1 MGPPSLL
8 LWFVRRARLFYG
20 LSTGPR
26 LPAGPPRLS
35 TAPARR
41 RPASARLPVVRPRPF
56 LHPSLLSTA
65 CPPTRPP
72 RLPAALACR
81 PACPFLHPCCPPP
94 ARPSH
99 RPAPPLPPLHPLCP
113 PAVLP
118 PSSRRLFGRFPSS
131 VGRQTDAA
139 ERFFATKSYLCT
151 GPCRR
156 AGCTLRT
163 GAAPEAPLQY
173 RRPCKRDSCSPLPPS
188 APPPW

>member
-81 PACPFLHPCCPPP
+81 PDCQFLQTCSPPQARKSHNPAQAPPRPEPHTSHTHTQHHRRTQPVRPSPPP
-94 ARPSH
+94 VHRLPVPPTVRLRPCRPSS
-99 RPAPPLPPLHPLCP
+99 PFAP
-113 PAVLP
+113 P
-118 PSSRRLFGRFPSS
+118 PSSRRPPAVFS
-131 VGRQTDAA
+131 VG
-139 ERFFATKSYLCT
+139 F
-151 GPCRR
+151 
-156 AGCTLRT
+156 
-163 GAAPEAPLQY
+163 
-173 RRPCKRDSCSPLPPS
+173 
-188 APPPW
+188 PPP